1 MLYFSAIYKM
11 IFNDIVASK
20 SKEFLKNFGRLGGSR
35 DVYQVI
41 HYL

>member
-1 MLYFSAIYKM
+1 M

-20 SKEFLKNFGRLGGSR
+20 SKEFFKILGRLGGSR

-41 HYL
+41 HYP